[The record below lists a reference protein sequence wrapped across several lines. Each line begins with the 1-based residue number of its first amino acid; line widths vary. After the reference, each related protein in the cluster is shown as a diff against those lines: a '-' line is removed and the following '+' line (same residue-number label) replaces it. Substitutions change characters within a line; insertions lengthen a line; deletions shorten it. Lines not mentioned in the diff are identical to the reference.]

1 MKKAMKR
8 AFLISALS
16 LALGFGFIACNN
28 NKAPLTGT
36 WIDPAIENSVYGE
49 TGFTLEK
56 DGTVT
61 PINMGYREYHS
72 WEKVGDQLI
81 LKGNYT
87 GTNPREFA
95 DTMWIDE
102 VTKEHLVLK
111 DLGNYSV
118 TYQRKTEN

>member
-1 MKKAMKR
+1 MKR
-8 AFLISALS
+8 GFFFIAMS
-16 LALGFGFIACNN
+16 LLLGLGFSACNN
-28 NKAPLTGT
+28 APLTGT
-36 WIDPAIENSVYGE
+36 WIDPADEDSVFGE

-61 PINMGYREYHS
+61 PINMGYREYNA

-87 GTNPREFA
+87 GTNPRAFA
-95 DTMWIDE
+95 DTLWIDE

>member
-1 MKKAMKR
+1 MKR
-8 AFLISALS
+8 GFFFIAISL
-16 LALGFGFIACNN
+16 LMGLGFSACNN
-28 NKAPLTGT
+28 ASLLGT
-36 WIDPAIENSVYGE
+36 WIDPADEDSVFGE

-61 PINMGYREYHS
+61 PINMGYREYNA

-87 GTNPREFA
+87 GTNPRPFA

-118 TYQRKTEN
+118 TYQRKVE